1 VGEEHPPYQAD
12 SHHEA
17 KRLTIIDASVGWTQ
31 SAWRGASGSRN
42 GFNSSTGGRGKAGNR
57 GGGILMVV
65 RMRETATTRPDAD
78 TERHTLTLPPFG
90 GQQTLAGTFMV
101 ATAHGSAS
109 ATITVPTPEDAA
121 SLEARW
127 AELLSDPNGI
137 ALLDQMAEEALAE
150 YDAGDTQD
158 LDELL

>member
-1 VGEEHPPYQAD
+1 
-12 SHHEA
+12 
-17 KRLTIIDASVGWTQ
+17 
-31 SAWRGASGSRN
+31 
-42 GFNSSTGGRGKAGNR
+42 
-57 GGGILMVV
+57 
-65 RMRETATTRPDAD
+65 
-78 TERHTLTLPPFG
+78 
-90 GQQTLAGTFMV
+90 MV